1 MKTYWFAYKDDNI
14 VNLVQTEIKAFQN
27 TYEGS
32 QYRGSLLKAVKA
44 VSELI

>member
-14 VNLVQTEIKAFQN
+14 VNPVQVEIKAFQN

-32 QYRGSLLKAVKA
+32 P
-44 VSELI
+44 

>member
-1 MKTYWFAYKDDNI
+1 MKTHWFAYKDDNI

-32 QYRGSLLKAVKA
+32 Q
-44 VSELI
+44 